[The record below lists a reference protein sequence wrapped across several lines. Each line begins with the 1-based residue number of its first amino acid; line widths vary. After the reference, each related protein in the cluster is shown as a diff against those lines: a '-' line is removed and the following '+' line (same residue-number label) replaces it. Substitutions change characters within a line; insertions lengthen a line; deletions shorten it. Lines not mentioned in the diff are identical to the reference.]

1 MHIVSY
7 CSLYNTPQQFDTF
20 KKEVKMIKN
29 IKINTIL
36 STDNVPKYLIRN
48 LVRDPIPIWD
58 IRKGEFHL
66 GDNCIAF

>member
-1 MHIVSY
+1 
-7 CSLYNTPQQFDTF
+7 
-20 KKEVKMIKN
+20 MIKN